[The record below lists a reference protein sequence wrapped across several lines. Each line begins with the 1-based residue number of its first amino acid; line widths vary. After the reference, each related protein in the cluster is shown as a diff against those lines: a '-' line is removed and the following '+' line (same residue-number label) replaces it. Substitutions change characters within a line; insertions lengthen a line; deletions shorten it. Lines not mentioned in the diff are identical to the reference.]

1 MEECCRILPHVV
13 IEISKLFKKT
23 AESSSAPRVELPPD
37 KLQPVS
43 RPPTPECAHPERW
56 SAFDDLNP
64 EIEVLDFLRTMV
76 MTIKPG
82 VVVQTG
88 ARNGVSCIW
97 LAEGLKV
104 NGEGTL
110 LASEENDSLYA
121 LASRRIEASAVADWI
136 KLSNRALFESDLNG
150 PIDLLFLNSKAENR
164 EAELRQFCPKMNPNG
179 VILMSESNSALG
191 VVRNAALKLEREGLI
206 SVVLLPTPSG
216 LVVSQKRDGRV

>member
-43 RPPTPECAHPERW
+43 RPQTPECAHPERW

-76 MTIKPG
+76 MTIKPEI
-82 VVVQTG
+82 VVQSG

-110 LASEENDSLYA
+110 FASEEDDSLHA
-121 LASRRIEASAVADWI
+121 LASRRIEASAVVDWI
-136 KLSNRALFESDLNG
+136 KLSNRALSESDLNG
-150 PIDLLFLNSKAENR
+150 SIDLLFLNGKPEDR
-164 EAELRQFCPKMNPNG
+164 ESELRHFLPKMNPNG
-179 VILMSESNSALG
+179 VILMSESNSTIG
-191 VVRNAALKLEREGLI
+191 IVRNTALKLEHEGLI

-216 LVVSQKRDGRV
+216 LVVSQKRERV